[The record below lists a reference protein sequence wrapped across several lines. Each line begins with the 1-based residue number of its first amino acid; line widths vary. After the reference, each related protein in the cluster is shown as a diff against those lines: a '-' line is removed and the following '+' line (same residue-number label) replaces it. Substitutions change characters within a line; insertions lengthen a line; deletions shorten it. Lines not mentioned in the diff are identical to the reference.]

1 MAIEQID
8 PREAHQRVGRGHVYL
23 DVRSAPEFARG
34 HAAGAYNVPLL
45 EPDPAVGGMAP
56 NPDFLKVCLANFPTD
71 AMLVVGCAAGGRSQ
85 RACEILQANGYAVV
99 ANIRGGFSGAHD
111 PDGQVVAKG
120 WAELG
125 LPVST
130 RPPDAATY
138 AGLVKKT
145 RF

>member
-8 PREAHQRVGRGHVYL
+8 PREAHQRMGRGHIYL
-23 DVRSAPEFARG
+23 DVRSTPEFGRG

-45 EPDPAVGGMAP
+45 EPDPGAGGMAP
-56 NPDFLKVCLANFPTD
+56 NPDFLGVCLASFPKET
-71 AMLVVGCAAGGRSQ
+71 MLVVGCAAGGRSQ
-85 RACEILQANGYAVV
+85 RACEMLQANGYTVV

-111 PDGQVVAKG
+111 PDGRVVAKG

-130 RPPDAATY
+130 QAPDAATY
-138 AGLVKKT
+138 AALVKKP
-145 RF
+145 RA